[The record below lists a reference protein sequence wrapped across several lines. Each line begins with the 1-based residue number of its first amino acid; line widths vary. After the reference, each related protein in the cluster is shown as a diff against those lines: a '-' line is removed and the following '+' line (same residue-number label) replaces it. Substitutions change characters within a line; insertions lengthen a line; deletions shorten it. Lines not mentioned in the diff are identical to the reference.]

1 MRRLCGGGGLELEC
15 ERRLCGGGGLEL
27 ECEQAMWRRGVRV
40 GVRGGYVEEGG

>member
-1 MRRLCGGGGLELEC
+1 MRRLCGGGGLGLEC

-40 GVRGGYVEEGG
+40 GV